1 MEKIKG
7 FITRNGF
14 TRSNDFH
21 KSLLKVFQGEFMGR
35 KIMKQLDIINGTMA
49 GSYRFNPH
57 PLPNEK
63 KFMPDRSFY

>member
-1 MEKIKG
+1 MEKING

-35 KIMKQLDIINGTMA
+35 KIMKQLYLLSMLVRDIGCTTKNRWKSQILVFRKL
-49 GSYRFNPH
+49 Y
-57 PLPNEK
+57 
-63 KFMPDRSFY
+63 